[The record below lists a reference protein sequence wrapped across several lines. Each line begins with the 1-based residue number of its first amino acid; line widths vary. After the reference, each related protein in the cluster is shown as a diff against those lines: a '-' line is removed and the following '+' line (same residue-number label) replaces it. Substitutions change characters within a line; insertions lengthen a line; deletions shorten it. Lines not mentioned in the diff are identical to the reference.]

1 LPRSKP
7 KSLKSLLQSSEAAA
21 SAKPRKST
29 PATSAAALVVKSISL
44 TPDAEEAL
52 VRLQQEAG
60 ESIKRKV
67 SASAVVRALL
77 ALADRQNLDITAAI
91 ELELNSGSVVWGS
104 RRG

>member
-1 LPRSKP
+1 MPRPKP
-7 KSLKSLLQSSEAAA
+7 KSLKALLQSSEAAA
-21 SAKPRKST
+21 SAKPRKNT
-29 PATSAAALVVKSISL
+29 PATSAALIVKSISL

-52 VRLQQEAG
+52 VRLQQEAR
-60 ESIKRKV
+60 ESINRKV